1 MRISTLNLF
10 LKDALKNLRR
20 NATSSISTITTVM
33 STLFVLGIFLLFMLN
48 LKIGIIGV
56 GTKAE
61 IQVNLKYDIKITDQ
75 KNIYNK
81 IKAANSVTFFT
92 LRNDTPLS
100 AAYIIEVNGPNAI
113 PKIIS
118 QIKGLQGINK
128 INVVQT
134 VPSIAETIQWV
145 GVILFPILMV
155 ASFFLIKSTI
165 KLSIYPRRNE
175 ISIMQYIGA
184 TDLFIRW
191 LFIFEGII
199 TGLLGAVSAVIA
211 IYLFYSFI
219 YRYYLVTTLISF
231 IHPSFILT
239 TISLSFILIGIII
252 DVIGSIFVIRKYLI
266 V

>member
-1 MRISTLNLF
+1 
-10 LKDALKNLRR
+10 
-20 NATSSISTITTVM
+20 M

-155 ASFFLIKSTI
+155 ASFF
-165 KLSIYPRRNE
+165 
-175 ISIMQYIGA
+175 
-184 TDLFIRW
+184 
-191 LFIFEGII
+191 
-199 TGLLGAVSAVIA
+199 
-211 IYLFYSFI
+211 
-219 YRYYLVTTLISF
+219 
-231 IHPSFILT
+231 
-239 TISLSFILIGIII
+239 
-252 DVIGSIFVIRKYLI
+252 
-266 V
+266 